1 VLVHWGCAMATT
13 VAGMSKQQLAR
24 ALGATGAAFGL
35 ASIVAPRAVAGT
47 YGVPVTAAG
56 LQLQRLFGSRAL
68 ALSVLA
74 LTARTDEEVDR
85 GLAVVAGMNAIDA
98 LTALAAA
105 AQAGRATTL
114 RAVVSS
120 VAYGATAL
128 VVRSMKS

>member
-1 VLVHWGCAMATT
+1 MATT

-35 ASIVAPRAVAGT
+35 TSIVAPRVVARS
-47 YGVPVTAAG
+47 YGVPVSPAG

-68 ALSVLA
+68 AISVLA
-74 LTARTDEEVDR
+74 LSAKTEEETNR
-85 GLAVVAGMNAIDA
+85 GLAVLAGANAIDA

-105 AQAGRATTL
+105 AQAGRPTTL

-120 VAYGATAL
+120 MAYGAAAL
-128 VVRSMKS
+128 AVRSMKG

>member
-1 VLVHWGCAMATT
+1 MATT

-35 ASIVAPRAVAGT
+35 TSVVAPRMVARS
-47 YGVPVTAAG
+47 YGVPVSPAG

-68 ALSVLA
+68 AISVLA
-74 LTARTDEEVDR
+74 LSAKTEEETNR
-85 GLAVVAGMNAIDA
+85 GLAVLAGANAIDA

-105 AQAGRATTL
+105 AQAGRPTTL

-120 VAYGATAL
+120 VAYGAAAL
-128 VVRSMKS
+128 AVRSMKG

>member
-1 VLVHWGCAMATT
+1 MATT

-35 ASIVAPRAVAGT
+35 TSVVAPRVVARS
-47 YGVPVTAAG
+47 YGVPVSPAG

-68 ALSVLA
+68 AISVLA
-74 LTARTDEEVDR
+74 LSAKTEEETNR
-85 GLAVVAGMNAIDA
+85 GLAVLAGANAIDA

-105 AQAGRATTL
+105 AQAGRPTAL

-120 VAYGATAL
+120 VAYGAAAL
-128 VVRSMKS
+128 AVRSMKG

>member
-1 VLVHWGCAMATT
+1 MATT

-35 ASIVAPRAVAGT
+35 TSIVAPRVVARS
-47 YGVPVTAAG
+47 YGVPVSPAG

-68 ALSVLA
+68 AISVLA
-74 LTARTDEEVDR
+74 LSAKTEEETNR
-85 GLAVVAGMNAIDA
+85 GLAVLAGANAIDA

-105 AQAGRATTL
+105 AQAGRPTTL

-120 VAYGATAL
+120 VAYGAAAL
-128 VVRSMKS
+128 AVRSMKG

>member
-1 VLVHWGCAMATT
+1 MATT

-35 ASIVAPRAVAGT
+35 ISVVAPRMVAGT
-47 YGVPVTAAG
+47 YGVPVTPAG
-56 LQLQRLFGSRAL
+56 LQLQRLFGSHAL
-68 ALSVLA
+68 AISVLTLSA
-74 LTARTDEEVDR
+74 QTEEETNR

-114 RAVVSS
+114 RAVASS
-120 VAYGATAL
+120 LAYGAAAL
-128 VVRSMKS
+128 VVRSMRG

>member
-1 VLVHWGCAMATT
+1 MATT

-24 ALGATGAAFGL
+24 ALGVTGAAFGL
-35 ASIVAPRAVAGT
+35 TSIIAPRTVAGG
-47 YGVPVTAAG
+47 YGVPVTPAG

-68 ALSVLA
+68 AISVLA
-74 LTARTDEEVDR
+74 LSAKTEEETNR

-105 AQAGRATTL
+105 AQAGRPTTL

-120 VAYGATAL
+120 VAYGAAAL
-128 VVRSMKS
+128 AVRSLKG

>member
-1 VLVHWGCAMATT
+1 MATT

-35 ASIVAPRAVAGT
+35 TSVVAPRVVARS
-47 YGVPVTAAG
+47 YGVPVSPAG

-68 ALSVLA
+68 AISVLA
-74 LTARTDEEVDR
+74 LSAKTEEETNR
-85 GLAVVAGMNAIDA
+85 GLAVLAGANAIDA

-105 AQAGRATTL
+105 AQAGRPTTL

-120 VAYGATAL
+120 VAYGAAAL
-128 VVRSMKS
+128 AVRSMKG

>member
-1 VLVHWGCAMATT
+1 MATT

-35 ASIVAPRAVAGT
+35 TSIVAPRVVARS
-47 YGVPVTAAG
+47 YGVPVSPAG

-68 ALSVLA
+68 AISVLA
-74 LTARTDEEVDR
+74 LSAKTEEETNR
-85 GLAVVAGMNAIDA
+85 GLAVLAGANAIDA

-105 AQAGRATTL
+105 AQAGRPTTL

-120 VAYGATAL
+120 LAYGAAAL
-128 VVRSMKS
+128 AVRSMKG